1 MSQAPDSHRLPDAHR
16 LMDAFEVWRRS
27 SEARWQA
34 QLGDDAG
41 DLLGEVYLRLLR
53 AAGFRWQSEAAT
65 RRYIEQVAS
74 YVARDMVRTRLRRSE
89 VFSVALELGA
99 RGGVKAPLGPEVDLE
114 ALVESAGLTL
124 RQRVV
129 VQARRQAMET
139 REISRLLGA
148 SEDAVRQL
156 ESEAIKRLR
165 DVAQR
170 GAEE

>member
-1 MSQAPDSHRLPDAHR
+1 MSPPTRLPDSHR
-16 LMDAFEVWRRS
+16 LMDAFEHWRQHSQDRL
-27 SEARWQA
+27 AA

-41 DLLGEVYLRLLR
+41 DVQQETYLRLLR
-53 AAGFRWQSEAAT
+53 ATGFRWQSEAAT

-74 YVARDMVRTRLRRSE
+74 YVARDLLRARLRRSE
-89 VFSVALELGA
+89 VFSMAIEMGA

-114 ALVESAGLTL
+114 ALVAAAGLTL

-129 VQARRQAMET
+129 VQARRQGMET
-139 REISRLLGA
+139 KDIAGLLGA

-165 DVAQR
+165 EAAQR